1 MRKLVYAVM
10 VSLFAVAFAV
20 PVYAGAAENTTSID
34 VTASNWKFTPG
45 TITVHLNQATTL
57 HLIAKEGVHAI
68 ASADLGIANTIIMP
82 KSVQVTFTPH
92 KLGTY
97 QLHCTMPCGPG
108 HADMV
113 LTVKV
118 VQ

>member
-1 MRKLVYAVM
+1 MRNVVYAVM
-10 VSLFAVAFAV
+10 VSLLTVVCAIPA
-20 PVYAGAAENTTSID
+20 YAGAADTTNVD

-57 HLIAKEGVHAI
+57 HLISKEGVHAI

-82 KSVQVTFTPH
+82 KSGQVTFTPH